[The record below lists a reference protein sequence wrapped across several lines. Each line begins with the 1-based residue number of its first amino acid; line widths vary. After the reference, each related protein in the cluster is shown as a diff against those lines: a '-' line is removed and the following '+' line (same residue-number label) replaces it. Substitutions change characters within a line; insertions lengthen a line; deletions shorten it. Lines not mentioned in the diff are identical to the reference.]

1 VFVLLRA
8 TVYLYQPYLKAQ
20 GFTPGG
26 TGFCYAG
33 IYFLAA
39 FVAMRTPTL
48 RRLFGDESLIWTLLA
63 VLALSFVLLAEVRG
77 PWVLVLLAVQA
88 FANGLYSPLVK
99 PLLNREIPDSRVR
112 ATVLSVES
120 IVRRSAMG
128 VFAPIAGWYGAA
140 SAMYVCAAI
149 GLGGLAILAAVAL
162 RAPGWRGA
170 PGID

>member
-1 VFVLLRA
+1 
-8 TVYLYQPYLKAQ
+8 
-20 GFTPGG
+20 
-26 TGFCYAG
+26 
-33 IYFLAA
+33 
-39 FVAMRTPTL
+39 MRTPTL

-88 FANGLYSPLVK
+88 FANSLYSPLVK

-128 VFAPIAGWYGAA
+128 VFAPIAGFYGAA
-140 SAMYVCAAI
+140 STMYVYTAI
-149 GLGGLAILAAVAL
+149 GIG
-162 RAPGWRGA
+162 
-170 PGID
+170 